1 MFRNNNI
8 IEPFMENSKASV
20 WWRNAA
26 KTSRLFSLFY
36 VIKRS
41 ALAFVKP
48 IKLHYMQYNV
58 SIQLKML
65 KSEKRRALDEVYCEK
80 SNKKSMKQDRTFQD
94 FSLFERGRRGRW
106 RREAR
111 EGKRKVDLLQ
121 VVKKKKSPVVK
132 EANTDK
138 VMEVYSLL
146 HLTEWTAGDRYMH
159 THTHTHLEGWW
170 VKSIS
175 IRWKI
180 NSLLCC
186 IVTFAN

>member
-1 MFRNNNI
+1 MKMPFFFRKKKRWTRDCFNQGSTNQAYLKTLAVMFRNNNI

-65 KSEKRRALDEVYCEK
+65 KSEKRYNSAASFVCYGSYWRALDEVYCEK
-80 SNKKSMKQDRTFQD
+80 NNKKAWNRTEHSKVSHSSKEEEEGD
-94 FSLFERGRRGRW
+94 EEEKRERGRGRFV
-106 RREAR
+106 AS
-111 EGKRKVDLLQ
+111 G
-121 VVKKKKSPVVK
+121 
-132 EANTDK
+132 
-138 VMEVYSLL
+138 
-146 HLTEWTAGDRYMH
+146 
-159 THTHTHLEGWW
+159 
-170 VKSIS
+170 
-175 IRWKI
+175 
-180 NSLLCC
+180 
-186 IVTFAN
+186 